1 MSAAHTTLVGRL
13 ARDPESRTSNRGTTI
28 VKLTIPVDTG
38 WGENKTTTWW
48 TAAVFGRQAERAAQY
63 LSKGSW
69 VCVSGNA
76 SVRSYEKRDGSTGH
90 SAEVAVDSWTF
101 VGNKQDAGEQS
112 YRSSPAPAP
121 AARPYPSED
130 DMPF

>member
-1 MSAAHTTLVGRL
+1 MSAANITLVGRL

-48 TAAVFGRQAERAAQY
+48 TAAIFGKQAERAQQY
-63 LSKGSW
+63 LNKGSW

-90 SAEVAVDSWTF
+90 SAEVAVDSWSF
-101 VGNKQDAGEQS
+101 VGNKQQEDSEP
-112 YRSSPAPAP
+112 YRESPAPTSLP
-121 AARPYPSED
+121 TLGG

>member
-13 ARDPESRTSNRGTTI
+13 ARDPESRTSAKGTTI

-48 TAAVFGRQAERAAQY
+48 TAAIFGKQAERAQQY
-63 LSKGSW
+63 LNKGSW

-90 SAEVAVDSWTF
+90 SAEIAVDSWSF
-101 VGNKQDAGEQS
+101 VGPKQQDDNEP
-112 YRSSPAPAP
+112 YRSSAPTPTRRPLPA
-121 AARPYPSED
+121 EE

>member
-13 ARDPESRTSNRGTTI
+13 ARDPESRTSAKGTTI

-38 WGENKTTTWW
+38 WGDNKTTTWW
-48 TAAVFGRQAERAAQY
+48 TAAIFGKQAERAQQY
-63 LSKGSW
+63 LNKGSW

-101 VGNKQDAGEQS
+101 VGNKQQENNEP
-112 YRSSPAPAP
+112 YRSSPSPAR
-121 AARPYPSED
+121 RPLPSD
-130 DMPF
+130 DEMPF

>member
-13 ARDPESRTSNRGTTI
+13 ARDPESRTSAKGTTI

-48 TAAVFGRQAERAAQY
+48 TAAIFGKQAERAQQY
-63 LSKGSW
+63 LNKGSW

-90 SAEVAVDSWTF
+90 SAEVAVDSWSF
-101 VGNKQDAGEQS
+101 VGNKQQEDSEP
-112 YRSSPAPAP
+112 YRSSPSPAR
-121 AARPYPSED
+121 RPLPPED
-130 DMPF
+130 EMPF